1 MLYYKSIL
9 IVRNYVLVIRQK
21 DFNNFDISILDMM
34 LLTTTKMEKLQ
45 KLMQQKTVIK
55 FKNENVIPFSKQQ
68 CQ

>member
-55 FKNENVIPFSKQQ
+55 FKNENVIPF
-68 CQ
+68 